1 MRGCLAIPL
10 VFGTLLALTT
20 ASYWSY
26 GSNEE
31 RCEAD
36 LKVIR
41 KNIILL
47 KSTII
52 HLKAK
57 IAKLPYRPKPGKKV
71 IYINVI
77 PWAGRFKDWLDSEVD
92 K

>member
-57 IAKLPYRPKPGKKV
+57 IAKLPYRPKPGEET
-71 IYINVI
+71 NQESSRF
-77 PWAGRFKDWLDSEVD
+77 RFKMFSYESIYSGI
-92 K
+92 